1 MHTAE
6 TIYSR
11 LRFYKK
17 LTSLDSILFT
27 AWRLDQL
34 ELLQIKKTYW
44 PILVDCISN
53 GSWVYRLELY
63 MILERLKVD
72 NLLTASLIALENLSH
87 NRKYC
92 GSQKSKYITDKSIR
106 LYLNSIN
113 GSIDI

>member
-1 MHTAE
+1 MYMHTAE

-44 PILVDCISN
+44 PILVGCISN

-63 MILERLKVD
+63 VHDTRAIE
-72 NLLTASLIALENLSH
+72 
-87 NRKYC
+87 
-92 GSQKSKYITDKSIR
+92 G
-106 LYLNSIN
+106 
-113 GSIDI
+113 